1 MPDTKNY
8 NQAQAYHPT
17 GCALFLTN
25 YLQLYILDAAQ
36 HLMDP
41 YLAAMS
47 EDNERTALAGLLSGS
62 AGYNNDNLVEAC
74 AVVTGTQPAAIFQQ
88 LLSQAGTQA
97 NKAKVLGS
105 RRGRNM
111 AWSFKTPDAGRAKIA
126 S

>member
-8 NQAQAYHPT
+8 NQAQAYHPA

-36 HLMDP
+36 HLIDP
-41 YLAAMS
+41 GIAARVELDELS
-47 EDNERTALAGLLSGS
+47 ALAVLKSGAADRYKDS
-62 AGYNNDNLVEAC
+62 LVDA
-74 AVVTGTQPAAIFQQ
+74 AAIVTGTQPAAIFQQ
-88 LLSQAGTQA
+88 LLSQARTPA

>member
-1 MPDTKNY
+1 MTSTKKEK
-8 NQAQAYHPT
+8 YHPT

-41 YLAAMS
+41 GVAARAELDGLS
-47 EDNERTALAGLLSGS
+47 ALAVLKSGAADRYS
-62 AGYNNDNLVEAC
+62 DQLVDA
-74 AVVTGTQPAAIFQQ
+74 AAIVTGKQPAAIFQQ
-88 LLSQAGTQA
+88 LLSQAGSQA
-97 NKAKVLGS
+97 NKVKVLGS

-111 AWSFKTPDAGRAKIA
+111 VWSFKVPDAGAGRAKIA